1 MAYVSKFKCNKDN
14 KLYTGI
20 IVETFKA
27 DDYFCIKTKYNII
40 GSIWM
45 INVCFF
51 FVRDI
56 YNLKNNTLILYCQM

>member
-1 MAYVSKFKCNKDN
+1 MAYVSKFKCNRDN

-20 IVETFKA
+20 IVESFKS

-45 INVCFF
+45 INVCFSF
-51 FVRDI
+51 LSEIFTI
-56 YNLKNNTLILYCQM
+56 